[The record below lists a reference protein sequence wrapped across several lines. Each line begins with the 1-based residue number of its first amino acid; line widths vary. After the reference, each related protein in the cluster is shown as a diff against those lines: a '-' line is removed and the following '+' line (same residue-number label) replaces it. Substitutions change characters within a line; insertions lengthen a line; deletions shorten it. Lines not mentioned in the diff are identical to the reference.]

1 MRPMPLAPE
10 CDLEGLRFWKTV
22 HGYLL
27 ASATRGRDVLCR
39 WANTRVRFTSYGSFL
54 QSRVY
59 HGGVTCSDCHEPH
72 SLKLRASGNGV
83 CAQCHLPSK
92 YDSTS
97 HHFKMGSVGS
107 CVECHM
113 PTTNYMVIQPRHDHS
128 IRVLRPDLSVKIGA
142 SNACNKCHSDRTPKW
157 ADENINK
164 WYAKRYRGYQT
175 YAEALY
181 DSRTGASSAEGLL
194 VRLADDEGSPDIARA
209 TALSELNRYLSPSSI
224 EAVRLDLSNDDPMV
238 RASALDA
245 LELAE
250 PAVRL
255 RLAFN
260 LLNDPVRAV
269 RIKAAPALASVP
281 VDRLTAERRTVFEKV
296 IDEYVERSLPMR
308 IAPKPI

>member
-1 MRPMPLAPE
+1 
-10 CDLEGLRFWKTV
+10 
-22 HGYLL
+22 
-27 ASATRGRDVLCR
+27 
-39 WANTRVRFTSYGSFL
+39 
-54 QSRVY
+54 
-59 HGGVTCSDCHEPH
+59 
-72 SLKLRASGNGV
+72 
-83 CAQCHLPSK
+83 
-92 YDSTS
+92 
-97 HHFKMGSVGS
+97 MGSVGS

-269 RIKAAPALASVP
+269 RIKAATALASVP